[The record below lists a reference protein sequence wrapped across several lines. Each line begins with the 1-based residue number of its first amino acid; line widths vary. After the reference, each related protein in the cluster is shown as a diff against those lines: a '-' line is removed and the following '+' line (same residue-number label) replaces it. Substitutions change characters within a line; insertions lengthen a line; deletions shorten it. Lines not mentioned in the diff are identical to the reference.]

1 MSDTNNIEQGT
12 PARMIFFQKLHSMI
26 CNEAKSGCIE
36 WSLDGKSFIILI
48 KDRFTNEVLPRYFGK
63 AKFTSFSRR
72 LKRWGFKRG
81 DGGAYY
87 HEQFHRNLNFDDND
101 DVPMFDF
108 SSSSA
113 TNLNLPLKK
122 RKWSPSS
129 SPQEERREDVMVM
142 PQMMREINRQKC
154 VEKKQALNYPR
165 SIDQGTTNQGMN
177 TDQRLLS
184 TQDLAAARAS
194 RGYLNNSERMMETSQ
209 QGSHRRSNP
218 ASYSSHFPRTP
229 SDRMSQQHPN
239 PLYSAYTNLERRVV
253 DEMLSREE
261 GDTLMRSS
269 PMSSP
274 QDNSGIGSRNVQP
287 RSPMDMMHQQ
297 TQHRSHIERMTMVD
311 DAIRRM
317 ERDIM
322 MQRDSSTNG
331 RGSHQ
336 WPPGHGG
343 MNPDMTRSHTQPSL
357 STAQLER
364 MRMEHEIEQA
374 RFQLLD
380 QARSLE
386 RIRQSQHQMD
396 MIHHAPSQQLQRNEE
411 MMMLAAELRRRERLR
426 QMSSRMQQDDVS
438 TKHNEKQQPQLMM
451 SSNPVMPNRQ
461 LPQSKRNTPFN
472 PAA

>member
-1 MSDTNNIEQGT
+1 MSETDNIEQGT
-12 PARMIFFQKLHSMI
+12 PARMLFFQKLHSMI
-26 CNEAKSGCIE
+26 CNETKGCIE
-36 WSLDGKSFIILI
+36 WSPDGKSFIILI

-87 HEQFHRNLNFDDND
+87 HEQFHRNLIFDDND
-101 DVPMFDF
+101 DDPMFDF

-129 SPQEERREDVMVM
+129 SPQEERREDIMVM
-142 PQMMREINRQKC
+142 PQMMREINRQKR

-177 TDQRLLS
+177 TDQRLLA

-194 RGYLNNSERMMETSQ
+194 RGYLTNSEGMMETSQ
-209 QGSHRRSNP
+209 QGSHRRANP
-218 ASYSSHFPRTP
+218 ASYSSHFPRT
-229 SDRMSQQHPN
+229 SDRMSQQHQN
-239 PLYSAYTNLERRVV
+239 PLYNAYTNLERRVV
-253 DEMLSREE
+253 DEMLSRENE
-261 GDTLMRSS
+261 DTLMRSS

-274 QDNSGIGSRNVQP
+274 HDNSSIGNRNVQP
-287 RSPMDMMHQQ
+287 RSPMDGMHQQ
-297 TQHRSHIERMTMVD
+297 TQHRSHVERMTMVN

-331 RGSHQ
+331 RGSQQ

-343 MNPDMTRSHTQPSL
+343 MNPDMTRSHTQPS

-396 MIHHAPSQQLQRNEE
+396 MIHHTTTQQRRNEE
-411 MMMLAAELRRRERLR
+411 MMMLAAELRRRQRLT
-426 QMSSRMQQDDVS
+426 QMSRTQDQPDVS

>member
-1 MSDTNNIEQGT
+1 MSETDNIEQGT

-26 CNEAKSGCIE
+26 CNETKSGCIE

-87 HEQFHRNLNFDDND
+87 HEQFHRNLIFDDND

-142 PQMMREINRQKC
+142 PQMMREINRQKR
-154 VEKKQALNYPR
+154 VEKKQALNHPR
-165 SIDQGTTNQGMN
+165 SIDQGTTMNQIMN
-177 TDQRLLS
+177 RDQRLLS
-184 TQDLAAARAS
+184 TQDLAAVRAS
-194 RGYLNNSERMMETSQ
+194 RGYPTNSERMMETR
-209 QGSHRRSNP
+209 HRRSNP
-218 ASYSSHFPRTP
+218 ASYSSQFPRTYR
-229 SDRMSQQHPN
+229 SDGMNQQHQN

-253 DEMLSREE
+253 DEMLGREE

-274 QDNSGIGSRNVQP
+274 HDNSGIGNRNVQH
-287 RSPMDMMHQQ
+287 RSPMDMIHQQ

-317 ERDIM
+317 ERGIM

-343 MNPDMTRSHTQPSL
+343 MTPDMTRSHTQPSL
-357 STAQLER
+357 STSQLER

-396 MIHHAPSQQLQRNEE
+396 MIHHTTTQQRRNEE
-411 MMMLAAELRRRERLR
+411 MMMLAAELRRRQRLT
-426 QMSSRMQQDDVS
+426 QMSRTQDQPHVS
-438 TKHNEKQQPQLMM
+438 TKNNEKQQPQLMM